1 MPRSP
6 LRETAQQ
13 TPQALFLKPDFIWLV
28 LSLLIPA
35 AYAVSVLPSF
45 LDPPYAVQ
53 DDARVYLIW
62 MQRFTDPEL
71 LKGDWM
77 ADYLQSVTPRGY
89 AAVYQLFT
97 LLGIPPLLFSKLL
110 PLLLTLAFSF
120 FCYKLCLSLLP
131 VPVGAFAGT
140 LLLNQALW
148 LRDDIVS
155 ANPRSYLYPLML
167 AFLYLMVRQRW
178 LLANLVMV
186 AMGLFFPIALLLAA
200 GLMVVQIAV
209 SLWQWRQGVP
219 YSFGWTTLTRKDY
232 LFCLGGLAAALA
244 VVLGY
249 ASHESQF
256 GPAVTAAEARTWVEF
271 TMQGRIPFFD
281 TENPLR
287 GILAG
292 RHSGIR
298 LSLNPPLLGLSFF
311 LPLLLWFPTRFP
323 IVKRMHPGVI
333 LLLQLTLVSF
343 GWFVLAY
350 LLLFRLYH
358 PSRYTVHTLLIVMAV
373 AAGLT
378 FGILWETAWER
389 VRQSTQNRAKLW
401 LAAVLV
407 IGAVVVAYPHLAWS
421 GSFPNDRVV
430 IGEAPNVYQYLR
442 EQPKDTVIAS
452 LAVESDNIPIFA
464 LRTTLVA
471 QEYGNPYHVGYYRE
485 FRERATNL
493 VRAQYSPS
501 SAEVK
506 QFIDQYQIDFWLVET
521 NAFSPEYLEGDRWRR
536 QYEPAVG
543 EAVAAMQRG
552 EVPFLQQVGDR
563 CTVAS
568 DPRFVLVSSECLV
581 SQRKP

>member
-1 MPRSP
+1 MPQPP
-6 LRETAQQ
+6 LREAAQQ
-13 TPQALFLKPDFIWLV
+13 TPQTLFLKPGFLWLA

-35 AYAVSVLPSF
+35 AYAVSVLPTF
-45 LDPPYAVQ
+45 LNPPYAVQ

-71 LKGDWM
+71 LRGDWM

-120 FCYKLCLSLLP
+120 FCYQFCLSLLP
-131 VPVGAFAGT
+131 VPAGAFAGT

-178 LLANLVMV
+178 LLANMVMV

-200 GLMVVQIAV
+200 GLMALQIAV
-209 SLWQWRQGVP
+209 SLWQRRRGVP
-219 YSFGWTTLTRKDY
+219 YCFGWTTLTRRDF

-244 VVLGY
+244 VMLGY

-256 GPAVTAAEARTWVEF
+256 GPAVTAAQARTWVEF

-287 GILAG
+287 GLFAG

-298 LSLNPPLLGLSFF
+298 LSLNPPLLGLSFL
-311 LPLLLWFPTRFP
+311 LPLLLAFPRRFP
-323 IVKRMHPGVI
+323 VVQRIHPGII
-333 LLLQLTLVSF
+333 LLLQLALVSF

-378 FGILWETAWER
+378 FGILWETVWER
-389 VRQSTQNRAKLW
+389 MKQSPQNRTKLW
-401 LAAVLV
+401 LTAVLV
-407 IGAVVVAYPHLAWS
+407 MGLVLVAYPHLAWS
-421 GSFPNDRVV
+421 KSFPNDRVV
-430 IGEAPNVYQYLR
+430 IGEAPAIYQFLR
-442 EQPKDTVIAS
+442 QQPRDTVVAS

-485 FRERATNL
+485 FRKRASDL
-493 VRAQYSPS
+493 VRAQYSASP
-501 SAEVK
+501 AVVK
-506 QFIDQYQIDFWLVET
+506 QFIDQYQIDFWLIEN

-552 EVPFLQQVGDR
+552 EVSLLQQGGDR
-563 CTVAS
+563 CTVAR
-568 DPRFVLVSSECLV
+568 DPRFALVSSQCIVNL
-581 SQRKP
+581 SGL